1 MSKGAFHTGVYR
13 NLFAELNYH
22 VDDIENRLKEI
33 WNDLFYGPD
42 DTRIY
47 YSKEEDTGYL
57 LDTGNLDVRT
67 EGLSYGMMA
76 AVQMDEKEIF
86 DKIWLWAKKYSL
98 LETGENEGY
107 FAWSCSPDG
116 EKRSDGPA
124 PDGEEYFAMALFFAS
139 HRWGDG
145 VDPFDYGV
153 QAKNLLKTCLHK
165 GKNEDGHPMW
175 NLENKLIK
183 FIPNCDFT
191 DPSYHLPH
199 FYELFSLWSWPEDRK
214 FWKEAAVASRNY
226 IPLACH
232 PKTGLSPEYAH
243 YDGTPNHIRGYG
255 HFYSDSYRLAANIG
269 LDYEWFGEN
278 QTNREIVNNIQ
289 SFFANKS
296 PNDYR
301 RYVIDGTELPD
312 ASLHPIGLMATNAMA
327 SLAANGAYAEQY
339 VRTFWETPLR
349 KGNRRYYDNCLYLF
363 AFLALSGNY
372 RIWFPNEPN
381 EEG

>member
-47 YSKEEDTGYL
+47 YTKEEDTGYL

-86 DKIWLWAKKYSL
+86 DKIWLWAKKYCL

-175 NLENKLIK
+175 NLENK
-183 FIPNCDFT
+183 
-191 DPSYHLPH
+191 
-199 FYELFSLWSWPEDRK
+199 
-214 FWKEAAVASRNY
+214 
-226 IPLACH
+226 
-232 PKTGLSPEYAH
+232 
-243 YDGTPNHIRGYG
+243 
-255 HFYSDSYRLAANIG
+255 
-269 LDYEWFGEN
+269 
-278 QTNREIVNNIQ
+278 
-289 SFFANKS
+289 
-296 PNDYR
+296 
-301 RYVIDGTELPD
+301 
-312 ASLHPIGLMATNAMA
+312 
-327 SLAANGAYAEQY
+327 
-339 VRTFWETPLR
+339 
-349 KGNRRYYDNCLYLF
+349 
-363 AFLALSGNY
+363 
-372 RIWFPNEPN
+372 
-381 EEG
+381 